1 MSTSF
6 EDFRDHFEMYP
17 EAFGLNVE
25 KFNPNLN
32 FRDNFSATKIK
43 MVYSELPFDIAY
55 YEILSLEKTIE
66 EIIIKTNT
74 SGHIESILLALQ
86 MPNIQKI
93 QVYDNTT
100 AEHFAAI
107 LNIFIKLIELKMP
120 VTELKIYAS
129 DISGGNGHLYQT
141 HITIVA
147 NIEIQF
153 VLQYIITPSNIQEIF
168 KLCPN
173 LLELDISENFNAEAP
188 EYLYLFK
195 NDIIFP
201 NLLNTIKLDGQD
213 NTNNIENAI
222 NEIKSLKFIYYN
234 GGYSEHAFIDLN
246 AMIALNT
253 KITFIDLGV

>member
-1 MSTSF
+1 MSALF
-6 EDFRDHFEMYP
+6 EDSRDHVEMYP
-17 EAFGLNVE
+17 EAFGLYVE

-32 FRDNFSATKIK
+32 FRDNFSATKIE
-43 MVYSELPFDIAY
+43 MSYSELPFDIAY
-55 YEILSLEKTIE
+55 YEIFALKETLE

-100 AEHFAAI
+100 AAHFAAV
-107 LNIFIKLIELKMP
+107 LDIFIKLIELKMS

-195 NDIIFP
+195 NGIIFP

-234 GGYSEHAFIDLN
+234 GGSFEHASIDLN
-246 AMIALNT
+246 AIIALNT
-253 KITFIDLGV
+253 KITFIDLGL